1 MKSKVWWVLA
11 TLLIISFQNCGGP
24 HGLDLGSQ
32 SQNSEMN
39 SMSLVNQETIHLMP
53 QITQRLDQETGQS
66 DGLNA
71 PQVTVVDLN
80 ILDQS
85 VQNLIATRIYG
96 PFEGIYSHPM
106 VFENLENYQYFGF
119 YIEKST
125 LSGSELGVEVD
136 DQLVDILK
144 IPVTTDGSSVTVQT
158 MFWVK
163 LQKGS
168 RKVQLKIL
176 NHVGVVRILDYVIT
190 KKTPEDLEK
199 TCDIEAKSFCRV
211 FAFSQ
216 SNLN

>member
-1 MKSKVWWVLA
+1 MKLSLFVL
-11 TLLIISFQNCGGP
+11 TLLMVGFQNCGGP
-24 HGLDLGSQ
+24 NGLESGLQSESSQ
-32 SQNSEMN
+32 INSL
-39 SMSLVNQETIHLMP
+39 SLAQQETIHLMP

-66 DGLNA
+66 NGVNA
-71 PQVTVVDLN
+71 PQVTSINLN
-80 ILDQS
+80 VLDQS

-106 VFENLENYQYFGF
+106 VFENLQNFQHFGF

-144 IPVTTDGSSVTVQT
+144 IPVTTDGNSVTVQT

-163 LQKGS
+163 LKKGS
-168 RKVQLKIL
+168 RKIQLKIL

-190 KKTPEDLEK
+190 QKTPEDLEK
-199 TCDIEAKSFCRV
+199 NCDLEAQSYCRI

-216 SNLN
+216 SHLN